1 MASKKTTVG
10 AAIPANPVNPAK
22 LRLNP
27 RLQSAPGSGAPRGGG
42 GAVAAV
48 MSRLPAAE
56 VPADFDA
63 RQTAQ
68 DFAWEAMEARAKGD
82 EDLMLA
88 LCATASV
95 LHRGCV
101 DAQSMLIDHFVGQP
115 DKRVLLFTKAIEM
128 GVEDLVEQ

>member
-1 MASKKTTVG
+1 MASKKSTAG
-10 AAIPANPVNPAK
+10 AANRASPAESHPD
-22 LRLNP
+22 P
-27 RLQSAPGSGAPRGGG
+27 RSKSASGSGAPRGGG
-42 GAVAAV
+42 GVVAAV

-82 EDLMLA
+82 EELMLA

-101 DAQSMLIDHFVGQP
+101 DAQ
-115 DKRVLLFTKAIEM
+115 
-128 GVEDLVEQ
+128 

>member
-1 MASKKTTVG
+1 MASKETIGG
-10 AAIPANPVNPAK
+10 AANRANPAK
-22 LRLNP
+22 SRSDLRSK
-27 RLQSAPGSGAPRGGG
+27 SAPGSGALRGGG

-48 MSRLPAAE
+48 LARLPAAE

-82 EDLMLA
+82 EELMLA

-115 DKRVLLFTKAIEM
+115 DKILIQKGFWKPN
-128 GVEDLVEQ
+128 

>member
-10 AAIPANPVNPAK
+10 AANRATPAETHPDPCSK
-22 LRLNP
+22 
-27 RLQSAPGSGAPRGGG
+27 SAPGSGASRGG

-48 MSRLPAAE
+48 VSRLPVAE

-82 EDLMLA
+82 EERMLA

-101 DAQSMLIDHFVGQP
+101 DAQLMLIDHFVDQP
-115 DKRVLLFTKAIEM
+115 DKRVLLFTKAVEI
-128 GVEDLVEQ
+128 GVEDPV

>member
-1 MASKKTTVG
+1 MASKKTTGG
-10 AAIPANPVNPAK
+10 AANRANPAESHPD
-22 LRLNP
+22 P
-27 RLQSAPGSGAPRGGG
+27 RSKSAPDSGAPRGG

-56 VPADFDA
+56 VPVGFDA

-82 EDLMLA
+82 EELMLA